1 MYQSNRLA
9 LFHYWVAFGLF
20 APAVVLGFWQM
31 LMRSPL
37 PAPLDDPVAYY
48 ASVTLHGTVMA
59 YVLTTFFIMGFG
71 YAVAATSLGRPVR
84 GMTAAWIGFVI
95 CLLGTVIAAVTIL
108 AGRASVLYTFY
119 PPLLASTWYYGGV
132 FLLVGGSMIWV
143 VLMIINMI
151 AWKRDNPGEPVPLA
165 MFAITATALLWAW
178 SASGVVIELLGVILP
193 AAFGW
198 TTKIDAGLG
207 RTLFSV
213 TLHSIVYFWLMPA
226 YIAYY
231 TLAPQAAGGRLYS
244 DTMGRLTFIML
255 LVFAVPVGM
264 HHLFADP
271 EVGGGF
277 KFLQGFLTF
286 FVALPTLLT
295 VFSICASLE
304 IAGRARGGRG
314 LLGWIGALPWEEPMV
329 LAVALSLVM
338 LGLGGFGGFIN
349 MSYAMNSMIHNTSW
363 VTAHFHLIFGGAVVI
378 MYFAIAYEMWPRIT
392 GKPLRSKT
400 LGSLAAVVVVLGHAD
415 HHDPL
420 AHRRADGPA
429 ASRRHLRL
437 QHTVRRPHGRPGRYL
452 GDRRF
457 DPAEFSNSVDHR
469 ARSLACG
476 RENGHRAAELC
487 ACGQPAGAGPG
498 RAEWLRAVE
507 LDPAG
512 TDASGLRLS
521 DWPIP
526 VCPQT
531 SFGCGLRR
539 DPWTRQRAEPAMTRD
554 KGPFSLANPWP
565 RAGWGALAVILG
577 ISLVLGFIVLS
588 RYQQNG
594 EPLGVWAA
602 ICRGLGIAPDVE
614 PASAPQPPLRT
625 ATLVAWT
632 GGTLDQIAA
641 GNAKDGAFVAL
652 NCTACHGEGGVST
665 SDLIPTLAG
674 MDPAV
679 IYKQL
684 ADYRSGKRLWGVMN
698 GMAKALSVKDSAD
711 VASYF
716 AGRPGGLPAV
726 TGLRVPEA
734 GRTLRQSNPA
744 IRLVFAGDP
753 ARGIAPCSACH
764 GPGGYKLGAPALQQQ
779 RTPYIESQLLAFA
792 QGMRQND
799 ISEQMRTIATQLT
812 PEEMHAVAA
821 YYGGGL

>member
-1 MYQSNRLA
+1 MYQSNRLV

-20 APAVVLGFWQM
+20 LPAVVLGFWQM

-84 GMTAAWIGFVI
+84 GMTAAWIGFVV

-108 AGRASVLYTFY
+108 SGRASVLYTFY
-119 PPLLASTWYYGGV
+119 PPLLASPWYYGGV

-178 SASGVVIELLGVILP
+178 AASGVVIELLGVILP

-213 TLHSIVYFWLMPA
+213 TLHAIVYFWLMPA
-226 YIAYY
+226 YIAFY
-231 TLAPQAAGGRLYS
+231 TLVPQAAGGRQYS

-271 EVGGGF
+271 QVGGGF

-314 LLGWIGALPWEEPMV
+314 LLGWIGALPWNVPMV

-392 GKPLRSKT
+392 GKPLRSKA
-400 LGSLAAVVVVLGHAD
+400 LARWQLWLWFWGMMIATIPWQITGLM
-415 HHDPL
+415 
-420 AHRRADGPA
+420 
-429 ASRRHLRL
+429 
-437 QHTVRRPHGRPGRYL
+437 
-452 GDRRF
+452 
-457 DPAEFSNSVDHR
+457 
-469 ARSLACG
+469 
-476 RENGHRAAELC
+476 
-487 ACGQPAGAGPG
+487 GQPRRVATFDYSIPFVARTAALVDISVIG
-498 RAEWLRAVE
+498 
-507 LDPAG
+507 
-512 TDASGLRLS
+512 GLILLS
-521 DWPIP
+521 SAILLIIVLVRSHVGERTVIVPL
-526 VCPQT
+526 QY
-531 SFGCGLRR
+531 
-539 DPWTRQRAEPAMTRD
+539 
-554 KGPFSLANPWP
+554 
-565 RAGWGALAVILG
+565 ALAVNPPARVPAALNGFALWNSIL
-577 ISLVLGFIVLS
+577 LVLMLVAYGYPIAQFLSVLK
-588 RYQQNG
+588 
-594 EPLGVWAA
+594 PH
-602 ICRGLGIAPDVE
+602 
-614 PASAPQPPLRT
+614 SAPVYDVTRGP
-625 ATLVAWT
+625 
-632 GGTLDQIAA
+632 A
-641 GNAKDGAFVAL
+641 GV
-652 NCTACHGEGGVST
+652 
-665 SDLIPTLAG
+665 
-674 MDPAV
+674 
-679 IYKQL
+679 
-684 ADYRSGKRLWGVMN
+684 
-698 GMAKALSVKDSAD
+698 
-711 VASYF
+711 
-716 AGRPGGLPAV
+716 
-726 TGLRVPEA
+726 
-734 GRTLRQSNPA
+734 QSP
-744 IRLVFAGDP
+744 R
-753 ARGIAPCSACH
+753 
-764 GPGGYKLGAPALQQQ
+764 
-779 RTPYIESQLLAFA
+779 
-792 QGMRQND
+792 
-799 ISEQMRTIATQLT
+799 
-812 PEEMHAVAA
+812 
-821 YYGGGL
+821 